1 MFPRRQR
8 LSRAAF
14 PTAAKAQGGTK
25 GRVNTPHFAF
35 SASGEAEGYAIVVA
49 KAVARLAVTRHR
61 LKRQVAAVLRGLP
74 PARMPRALIIYA
86 RTGAPAL
93 SYAEIKAEI
102 EAGIGKIA

>member
-25 GRVNTPHFAF
+25 GRVHTPHFAF
-35 SASGEAEGYAIVVA
+35 SASGEAEGYAVVVA
-49 KAVARLAVTRHR
+49 KGVARLSVTRHR
-61 LKRQVAAVLRGLP
+61 LKRQVSAALRSLRLP
-74 PARMPRALIIYA
+74 PALIVYA
-86 RTGAPAL
+86 RTGAPKL
-93 SYAEIKAEI
+93 SYAEIKAEL